1 MIPIWDHGEV
11 MRFVGQAEIAA
22 FLAEYP
28 DHSDGLRAWLAE
40 MKHRTWSCADAL
52 AADFLNV
59 DTANLPV
66 VIFYL
71 EPTALRIETLVDFRN
86 RVVLLTAIQ
95 RLTMTSGNL
104 RQTGTM
110 HRDH

>member
-1 MIPIWDHGEV
+1 MEKG

-22 FLAEYP
+22 FLAECP
-28 DHSDGLRAWLAE
+28 DQSDGLRAWLAE
-40 MKHRTWSCADAL
+40 MKHRTWGSVDAL

-59 DTANLPV
+59 DASGLPR

-71 EPTALRIETLVDFRN
+71 EPTSLRIETLIDFRN
-86 RVVLLTAIQ
+86 GVVLLTSIQ
-95 RLTMTSGNL
+95 RPAMAPGGL
-104 RQTGTM
+104 RQAWNA